1 MPLPQ
6 ICKTWSAFGNP
17 DLLYHSQGPTW
28 IWKTML
34 SLYRQQWHTRPNF
47 KCLWQPPCLVRSS
60 FPSGKKFSSVGLF
73 IYPWEEGITKDN
85 LLAIR
90 YPSSPLPPSSGHLSQ
105 TLSAERVP
113 PRSECEE
120 YIQLFEYIGHE
131 CSFGHSIISIFSF
144 MKIFRHSSVL
154 SLFDRIY
161 SNIRS

>member
-1 MPLPQ
+1 MSHKTFNSEIFNQNNLNQ
-6 ICKTWSAFGNP
+6 ISHKTFNREIFNQSNQLQWNNSTPSNQSIKIAVQTSA
-17 DLLYHSQGPTW
+17 
-28 IWKTML
+28 
-34 SLYRQQWHTRPNF
+34 
-47 KCLWQPPCLVRSS
+47 SS
-60 FPSGKKFSSVGLF
+60 DRISVLF

-113 PRSECEE
+113 PRPECEE
-120 YIQLFEYIGHE
+120 YIRLFEYIGHK